1 MSPYSFNS
9 FPYQQ
14 QNNFFTPNFQ
24 NYRTPFSIPRSS
36 FNYINPMVG
45 KINGKFTINKFL
57 AGAENMISTVNQ
69 VIPIYQQVKPLWDNT
84 KNFRNKLK
92 NFNPFNNRNTQIQNV
107 VKEIYAGGSI
117 KVRITNDLDT
127 LKLYLESLPGKLPDN
142 ALPSD
147 DVCRV

>member
-45 KINGKFTINKFL
+45 KINGKLTINKFL

-69 VIPIYQQVKPLWDNT
+69 VIPIYQQVKPPWDNT

-92 NFNPFNNRNTQIQNV
+92 NFNPFNNRNTQTQNV
-107 VKEIYAGGSI
+107 VKETIINPEVINTEDKKETKQKNSNEYRNTTSY
-117 KVRITNDLDT
+117 KNQE
-127 LKLYLESLPGKLPDN
+127 KPNKPFF
-142 ALPSD
+142 
-147 DVCRV
+147 

>member
-14 QNNFFTPNFQ
+14 PNNFFTPNFQ

-92 NFNPFNNRNTQIQNV
+92 NFNPFNNRNTPTQNV
-107 VKEIYAGGSI
+107 VKETIINPEVINPEDKKETKQKNSNEYRNTTSY
-117 KVRITNDLDT
+117 KNQE
-127 LKLYLESLPGKLPDN
+127 KPNKPFF
-142 ALPSD
+142 
-147 DVCRV
+147 

>member
-14 QNNFFTPNFQ
+14 PNNFFTPNFQ

-92 NFNPFNNRNTQIQNV
+92 NFNPFNNRNTQTQNV
-107 VKEIYAGGSI
+107 VKETIINPEVINPEDKKETKQQNS
-117 KVRITNDLDT
+117 N
-127 LKLYLESLPGKLPDN
+127 N
-142 ALPSD
+142 N
-147 DVCRV
+147 

>member
-45 KINGKFTINKFL
+45 KINGKLTINKFL

-92 NFNPFNNRNTQIQNV
+92 NFNPFNNRNTQTQNV
-107 VKEIYAGGSI
+107 VKETIINPEVINPEDKKETKQKNSNEYNNTTSY
-117 KVRITNDLDT
+117 KNQE
-127 LKLYLESLPGKLPDN
+127 KPNKPFF
-142 ALPSD
+142 
-147 DVCRV
+147 